1 MFSNAQQY
9 SAANKAFLE
18 SQLDAVSSLT
28 SIALQGTEKVMAL
41 TMAVAKASPLDS
53 SIAAKELLAA
63 KDPQAFFAQATAQ
76 VRLNTEKVASYN
88 RTLTEIVSTTKAELA
103 KVADAQ
109 LAELQNK
116 VSSFVDGVTKNA
128 PTGSENFVAM
138 LKSSVANTYAGYEQ
152 ANNVA
157 KQAVEAAEAQVAK
170 ASDQLTQVVKNV
182 AA

>member
-1 MFSNAQQY
+1 MFSNVQQY
-9 SAANKAFLE
+9 SAANKAFLA
-18 SQLDAVSSLT
+18 SQIDAVSSLAT
-28 SIALQGTEKVMAL
+28 IALQGTEKMMAL
-41 TMAVAKASPLDS
+41 TLAAAKATPLETS
-53 SIAAKELLAA
+53 LATKELLAA
-63 KDPQAFFAQATAQ
+63 KDPQSFFSQASAQA
-76 VRLNTEKVASYN
+76 RLNAEKISTYN
-88 RTLTEIVSTTKAELA
+88 RTLTEIVTATKAELA

-109 LAELQNK
+109 LAELQDK

-170 ASDQLTQVVKNV
+170 ASDQLVQVVKNV